1 MAITQ
6 KSIVDWVNNLFA
18 TQFDELLQIPA
29 KYVAV
34 LLNAM
39 YGPSGFSLSKIVFD
53 DSSATAQLQ
62 NCIAVIAGVQQLG
75 FQTKLPPMEWAR
87 HADFTNTLLLWRWI
101 KQSSDAHPIPS
112 GVSMQ
117 ALMGGASS
125 SASASNH
132 VAGKVSPAPVALNF
146 SAAPSGVGASNS
158 FFIEPTSKGLD
169 TSLSA
174 QMEPT
179 PNQITLKVPT
189 VPPPQLPV
197 LTALAHN
204 RATQN
209 CSGCGATVKKM
220 AEANEKELNR
230 LLQLH
235 KELQK
240 ATHERDIMKVLQ
252 LLEQSQGPSTGLP
265 PSTVAA

>member
-39 YGPSGFSLSKIVFD
+39 YGPGGFSLSKIVFE

-62 NCIAVIAGVQQLG
+62 NCIAVVAGVQQLG

-117 ALMGGASS
+117 ALMGSASS
-125 SASASNH
+125 TTSAPAAAQSVSSSPAAGFS
-132 VAGKVSPAPVALNF
+132 VAGS
-146 SAAPSGVGASNS
+146 SGMMGASNS

-169 TSLSA
+169 TSISN
-174 QMEPT
+174 QIEST
-179 PNQITLKVPT
+179 PNQVTLKVPA

-204 RATQN
+204 RATQH
-209 CSGCGATVKKM
+209 CVGCGATVKKM

-240 ATHERDIMKVLQ
+240 ATHERDMMKVLQ
-252 LLEQSQGPSTGLP
+252 LLEQSQGPSAGLP
-265 PSTVAA
+265 ASTVAL